1 MERIVNAVLAAV
13 DGTPAA
19 RCVLA
24 TASAVSQVLHLDARA
39 VYVGDSPELV
49 AGDAQELGLPLT
61 VMHGPPHLRIIEAG
75 EGPDVDLVVLALHG
89 LPKHSEPGHTARAV
103 ATHLSKPVLVVPP
116 EEPIRPVPR
125 KVLFPL
131 DGTRG
136 VSAAVRPL
144 IATYVAAG
152 AEVIAVH
159 VFEPNTVPRFLD
171 GVPDEIVWRD
181 EFLAQHCADLGIRLE
196 TRPGPTVLALLDVA
210 TREDVD
216 VIALGWRQNLAPAH
230 AQIVR
235 EVLQRARRPVAL
247 IPRHHPSIAS
257 SPGLAIAGHVPHL
270 PRPTP
275 G

>member
-1 MERIVNAVLAAV
+1 VNAVLAAV

-19 RCVLA
+19 LCVLA
-24 TASAVSQVLHLDARA
+24 TASAVSEVLHLDARA
-39 VYVGDSPELV
+39 VHVGASPESV
-49 AGDAQELGLPLT
+49 AGLAQQFGIPLA
-61 VMHGPPHLRIIEAG
+61 VMHGPPHLRIVEAG
-75 EGPDVDLVVLALHG
+75 ESPDVDLVVLALHG
-89 LPKHSEPGHTARAV
+89 IPKHCEPGHTARAV

-116 EEPIRPVPR
+116 EEPIRGVPR

-159 VFEPNTVPRFLD
+159 VFEPRTVPRFLD

-181 EFLAQHCADLGIRLE
+181 EFLAQHCSDLGIRLE
-196 TRPGPTVLALLDVA
+196 TRPGPIVLALLDVA

-216 VIALGWRQNLAPAH
+216 VIALGWRQNLAPTHAH
-230 AQIVR
+230 VVR

-247 IPRHHPSIAS
+247 IPRHHSSTPSANDS
-257 SPGLAIAGHVPHL
+257 VTAGQVAPQPHVGAG
-270 PRPTP
+270 PRPR
-275 G
+275 

>member
-1 MERIVNAVLAAV
+1 MNAVLAAI

-24 TASAVSQVLHLDARA
+24 TASAVSQLLRLDARA
-39 VYVGDSPELV
+39 VYVGESPESI
-49 AGDAQELGLPLT
+49 AGEAQELGLPLA

-75 EGPDVDLVVLALHG
+75 ESPEVDLVVLALHG
-89 LPKHSEPGHTARAV
+89 LPRHSEPGHTARAV

-116 EEPIRPVPR
+116 EEPIRAVPR

-131 DGTRG
+131 DGTKG

-159 VFEPNTVPRFLD
+159 VFQPDTVPRFLD

-181 EFLAQHCADLGIRLE
+181 EFLAQHCTDLGIRLE
-196 TRPGPTVLALLDVA
+196 TRPGPIVLALLDLA
-210 TREDVD
+210 AWEDVD
-216 VIALGWRQNLAPAH
+216 VIALGWRQDLAPAH

-247 IPRHHPSIAS
+247 IPRHHPTLQTSNDPAT
-257 SPGLAIAGHVPHL
+257 AGQGA
-270 PRPTP
+270 PT
-275 G
+275 GSRRVV